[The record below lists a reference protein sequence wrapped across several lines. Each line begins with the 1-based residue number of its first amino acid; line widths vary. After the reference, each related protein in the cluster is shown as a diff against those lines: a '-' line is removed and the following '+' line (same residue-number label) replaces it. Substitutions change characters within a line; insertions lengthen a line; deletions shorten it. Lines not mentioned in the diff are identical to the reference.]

1 MSALLD
7 VFRHEFRRIFTVMP
21 AFSVIV
27 LGAAFY
33 ALFYPQPYLNEALR
47 NVPIAVVDRDGTQ
60 SSRDFARRVDA
71 TPDVAITEELPDL
84 ASAEREVYARKV
96 DGILVIPQHFE
107 RELLHGRPSPV
118 ALYADASYFLV
129 YQRVSGGV
137 TAVART
143 VGAEVEA
150 ARLIG
155 IGVDPVLANAV
166 SDPMQLTAVPLF
178 NPQGG
183 YATYVLPGA
192 FVLLLQQILLMGVGL
207 LGTLPGPVPAENAT
221 DGPPPGPFATV
232 AGKMLAYLLLEA
244 VILPL
249 YLIALPYFYGLPR
262 LGGVVPI
269 LIFAVPFVLSVGG
282 LGLVVAAI
290 FRNPLTVQLV
300 LAAIGLP
307 FFFLAGFAWPTEVIP
322 DAVHVASLMVP
333 STSAING
340 FTRLAQLGAPLAD
353 VRGEFLML
361 WALTLFYG
369 GIVWILEVRRRRP
382 EGRNAPGAA
391 VGVSSEK
398 PQSVLLRQDQ

>member
-1 MSALLD
+1 MSGLFA
-7 VFRHEFRRIFTVMP
+7 VFRSEFRRIFVLRP
-21 AFSVIV
+21 VFSVLV
-27 LGAAFY
+27 VGSAFY

-47 NVPIAVVDRDGTQ
+47 NVPIAIVDGDGT
-60 SSRDFARRVDA
+60 SVSRELARRIDA
-71 TPDVAITEELPDL
+71 TSDIAVTMVLPDL
-84 ASAEREVYARKV
+84 VSAEREVFARKIF
-96 DGILVIPQHFE
+96 GILVIPRNFE
-107 RELLHGRPSPV
+107 RDLLHGRASPI

-137 TAVART
+137 VAVART
-143 VGAEVEA
+143 LGAEVET

-155 IGVDPVLANAV
+155 IGVDPVLAGAA

-207 LGTLPGPVPAENAT
+207 LGTLPGPVPAEDAT
-221 DGPPPGPFATV
+221 DGPPPGPLATV

-244 VILPL
+244 IILPL

-262 LGGVVPI
+262 LGGVIPV
-269 LIFAVPFVLSVGG
+269 LVFAIPFVLSVSG
-282 LGLVVAAI
+282 LGLVVATI
-290 FRNPLTVQLV
+290 FKRPLPVQLV
-300 LAAIGLP
+300 LATIGMP

-322 DAVHVASLMVP
+322 PAVHEASLLVP

-361 WALTLFYG
+361 WGLTLFYG
-369 GIVWILEVRRRRP
+369 GIVWILEVRRRQ
-382 EGRNAPGAA
+382 NARRAA
-391 VGVSSEK
+391 VGVSSGE
-398 PQSVLLRQDQ
+398 PQIARVV